1 MDSCIACCRGAPGG
15 EPVRRGAGVRA
26 LAVALTFAAG
36 GAFAQGQV
44 DYARSRVAFV
54 ATQMRVPVEGSFRK
68 YVADVRWDGAKPEAS
83 RASIDIDVA
92 SFDMGE
98 ESVNAEARGREFF
111 DAAAHP
117 RAVFQSTGVKPLGG
131 GRYEVAGRVTIKGV
145 TRDVVAPFTVKSE
158 ASHDVFEGQIPIR
171 RLQYGIGE
179 GAWRD
184 TAVLADE
191 VVVRFRIVARR

>member
-1 MDSCIACCRGAPGG
+1 VTPRT
-15 EPVRRGAGVRA
+15 A
-26 LAVALTFAAG
+26 LAAGLLCVAAG
-36 GAFAQGQV
+36 QVSAQQAV
-44 DYARSRVAFV
+44 DYARSSVSFV
-54 ATQMRVPVEGSFRK
+54 ATQMRVPVDGTFRK
-68 YVADVRWDGAKPEAS
+68 YTAEIRWDPAKPEAS

-117 RAVFQSTGVKPLGG
+117 RARFQSTAVKPLGG
-131 GRYEVAGRVTIKGV
+131 DRYELAGRVTIKGV
-145 TRDVVAPFTVKSE
+145 TRDVAGPFTVK
-158 ASHDVFEGQIPIR
+158 ADGANDVFEGRIPIK
-171 RLQYGIGE
+171 RLQFGIGE

-191 VVVRFRIVARR
+191 VAVRFRIVTRR

>member
-1 MDSCIACCRGAPGG
+1 MTPRA
-15 EPVRRGAGVRA
+15 A
-26 LAVALTFAAG
+26 LAAIALCAAAG
-36 GAFAQGQV
+36 PASAQQAV
-44 DYARSRVAFV
+44 DYARSSVSFV
-54 ATQMRVPVEGSFRK
+54 ATQMRVPVDGAFRR
-68 YVADVRWDGAKPEAS
+68 YAAEIRWDPARPEAS

-117 RAVFQSTGVKPLGG
+117 RARFQSTGVKPLGG
-131 GRYEVAGRVTIKGV
+131 ERYELSGRATIKGV
-145 TRDVVAPFTVKSE
+145 TRDVAGSFTVKRDGVNE
-158 ASHDVFEGQIPIR
+158 VFEGRIPVS
-171 RLQYGIGE
+171 RLQFGIGE

-191 VVVRFRIVARR
+191 VAVRFRIVTRR